1 MCLGGSNFFF
11 CAFLVSL
18 SVYFYYLSF
27 LTRKRGFSFRTNFTH
42 KANNLFR
49 DKTHNTHTH
58 THTLNNNNNNTTT
71 TMMMQS
77 RVSTHYASTSSSSSS
92 RRAPCPPA
100 SSKLFAFRRQQ
111 PSSFHQTRRNAKQ
124 QQQKRS
130 GSLSVVVKAGLVEK
144 MNAEQLEVAMADRS
158 TPLVIDFYATWCGP
172 CVLMSAEL
180 EKVKEQLG
188 EAVRCIKVDTDE
200 ETELATQLGIEGLP
214 TIVFVSKDAASPALR
229 TEGMIP
235 AETVI
240 SIIENQLQG

>member
-1 MCLGGSNFFF
+1 VRIFGNERYLPSSKTQKTQLFI
-11 CAFLVSL
+11 
-18 SVYFYYLSF
+18 FYLPIP
-27 LTRKRGFSFRTNFTH
+27 
-42 KANNLFR
+42 
-49 DKTHNTHTH
+49 HNK
-58 THTLNNNNNNTTT
+58 NNNNDDDAMISSTTT
-71 TMMMQS
+71 LQS
-77 RVSTHYASTSSSSSS
+77 RISTHYASTSSSS
-92 RRAPCPPA
+92 RAARPTA
-100 SSKLFAFRRQQ
+100 SATTTTTTNNNNNNNTFAFR
-111 PSSFHQTRRNAKQ
+111 HQHTTSALLHRRNK
-124 QQQKRS
+124 QQQKRN
-130 GSLSVVVKAGLVEK
+130 GSSSVAVKAGLVEK

-200 ETELATQLGIEGLP
+200 ETELATQLAIEGLP

>member
-1 MCLGGSNFFF
+1 
-11 CAFLVSL
+11 
-18 SVYFYYLSF
+18 
-27 LTRKRGFSFRTNFTH
+27 
-42 KANNLFR
+42 
-49 DKTHNTHTH
+49 
-58 THTLNNNNNNTTT
+58 
-71 TMMMQS
+71 MMQS

-100 SSKLFAFRRQQ
+100 SSKLFAFRHQQ

-130 GSLSVVVKAGLVEK
+130 GSLSVKAGLVEK

>member
-1 MCLGGSNFFF
+1 M
-11 CAFLVSL
+11 
-18 SVYFYYLSF
+18 
-27 LTRKRGFSFRTNFTH
+27 
-42 KANNLFR
+42 
-49 DKTHNTHTH
+49 
-58 THTLNNNNNNTTT
+58 T
-71 TMMMQS
+71 TMVQS

-100 SSKLFAFRRQQ
+100 SSKLFAFRHQQ
-111 PSSFHQTRRNAKQ
+111 PSSFHQTRRNTKQ

>member
-1 MCLGGSNFFF
+1 MIS
-11 CAFLVSL
+11 S
-18 SVYFYYLSF
+18 
-27 LTRKRGFSFRTNFTH
+27 
-42 KANNLFR
+42 
-49 DKTHNTHTH
+49 
-58 THTLNNNNNNTTT
+58 TTT
-71 TMMMQS
+71 LQS
-77 RVSTHYASTSSSSSS
+77 RISTHYASTSSSS
-92 RRAPCPPA
+92 RAARPTA
-100 SSKLFAFRRQQ
+100 SATTTTTTTTNNNNTFAFR
-111 PSSFHQTRRNAKQ
+111 HQHTTSALLHRRNK
-124 QQQKRS
+124 QQQKRN
-130 GSLSVVVKAGLVEK
+130 GSSSVAVKAGLVEK

>member
-1 MCLGGSNFFF
+1 VFALRVFVFFY
-11 CAFLVSL
+11 ASQTHRFLKCVFSGTELFLPIVL
-18 SVYFYYLSF
+18 SYN
-27 LTRKRGFSFRTNFTH
+27 TKTQEKTQKQPPIPH
-42 KANNLFR
+42 K
-49 DKTHNTHTH
+49 
-58 THTLNNNNNNTTT
+58 NNNNDDAMISSTTT
-71 TMMMQS
+71 LQS
-77 RVSTHYASTSSSSSS
+77 RISTHYSSTSSSY
-92 RRAPCPPA
+92 RAARPTISA
-100 SSKLFAFRRQQ
+100 TTNTTNTKTFAFR
-111 PSSFHQTRRNAKQ
+111 HQHTTSALLHRRNK
-124 QQQKRS
+124 QQQKRN
-130 GSLSVVVKAGLVEK
+130 GSSSVAVKAGLVEK

-214 TIVFVSKDAASPALR
+214 TVVFVSKDAASPALR

>member
-1 MCLGGSNFFF
+1 MCEAVKLFFW
-11 CAFLVSL
+11 CVLVCSVFLFV
-18 SVYFYYLSF
+18 V

-42 KANNLFR
+42 KANNLLETKR
-49 DKTHNTHTH
+49 TTHTH
-58 THTLNNNNNNTTT
+58 KHTLNNNNTTT
-71 TMMMQS
+71 TTAMMQS

-100 SSKLFAFRRQQ
+100 SSKLFAFRHQQ
-111 PSSFHQTRRNAKQ
+111 PSSFHQTRRNTKQ

>member
-1 MCLGGSNFFF
+1 VFASQTHVSV
-11 CAFLVSL
+11 CA
-18 SVYFYYLSF
+18 YFWERAFPSHRHHAIIPTKTQKHNYLS
-27 LTRKRGFSFRTNFTH
+27 SIPH
-42 KANNLFR
+42 K
-49 DKTHNTHTH
+49 
-58 THTLNNNNNNTTT
+58 NNNNNDDDDDAMISSTTT
-71 TMMMQS
+71 LQS
-77 RVSTHYASTSSSSSS
+77 RISAHYASTSSSS
-92 RRAPCPPA
+92 RAARPTA
-100 SSKLFAFRRQQ
+100 SATTTTTTTTTNNNNNTFAFR
-111 PSSFHQTRRNAKQ
+111 HQHTTSALLHRRNKQ
-124 QQQKRS
+124 HQKRN
-130 GSLSVVVKAGLVEK
+130 GSSSVAVKAGLVEK

-200 ETELATQLGIEGLP
+200 ETELATQLAIEGLP